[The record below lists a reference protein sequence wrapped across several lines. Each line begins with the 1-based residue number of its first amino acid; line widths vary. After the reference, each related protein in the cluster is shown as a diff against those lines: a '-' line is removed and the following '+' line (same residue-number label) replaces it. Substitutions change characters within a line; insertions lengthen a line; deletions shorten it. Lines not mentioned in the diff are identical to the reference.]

1 MPNLILS
8 PLPTTP
14 PLGIGSFLQVFLASK
29 NKFPSDLKYQIQ
41 PEFKPPNNKQQNM
54 LAHNTPV
61 IWRL

>member
-29 NKFPSDLKYQIQ
+29 DKFPSDLKYQIQ
-41 PEFKPPNNKQQNM
+41 PEFKQTEQNM

-61 IWRL
+61 I